1 MTSGFNCGKEG
12 LVVSGRIT
20 VPFNYS
26 AGRTASRFL
35 KELRDH
41 RRILGKR
48 CPNCL
53 KVWAPPQAF
62 CVECFVE
69 AHEWVELPPD
79 GLLLAHSWVALS
91 KPHRP
96 PLNPLI
102 YGLIRLRGASNN
114 FVHLIRTDDPSDLKN
129 GTRVKA
135 VFSEQRRGHI
145 LDIAYFCPV

>member
-1 MTSGFNCGKEG
+1 MLSGVNWGQEG

-20 VPFNYS
+20 LPFNYS

-35 KELRDH
+35 KEIKDH
-41 RRILGKR
+41 RKILGKR

-69 AHEWVELPPD
+69 ANEWVELPHE
-79 GLLLAHSWVALS
+79 GLLLAHTWVTLS
-91 KPHRP
+91 KTHHP

-102 YGLIRLRGASNN
+102 YGLIRLQGASNN
-114 FVHLIRTDDPSDLKN
+114 LVHLVRVDNPHDLKN
-129 GTRVKA
+129 GTKVRA
-135 VFSEQRRGHI
+135 VFSKQRRGHI
-145 LDIAYFCPV
+145 LDIAYFRPV